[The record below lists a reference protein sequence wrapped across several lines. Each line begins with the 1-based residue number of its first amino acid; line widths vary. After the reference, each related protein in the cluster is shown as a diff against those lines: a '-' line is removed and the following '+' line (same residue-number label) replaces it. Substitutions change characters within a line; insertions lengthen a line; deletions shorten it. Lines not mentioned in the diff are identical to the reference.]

1 MPSRASSALLALGL
15 AQSLALAG
23 CSLGTEDVETTPPA
37 ECPRPLLPAHVVE
50 LFFGRS
56 IAGGGEVSDADWQ
69 RFLDQVATPTFPDGL
84 TALDAEGRYLEHT
97 NGSAVAERSKLL
109 IIVVM
114 DMLGLDERVSRVIG
128 QYKKRF
134 NQESVLRLDR
144 EGCVAF

>member
-1 MPSRASSALLALGL
+1 MSFRPGSVFAALGL
-15 AQSLALAG
+15 VQGLLLAG

-37 ECPRPLLPAHVVE
+37 ECSPPLMPAHVVE
-50 LFFGRS
+50 LYFGRS

-69 RFLDQVATPTFPDGL
+69 RFLDQVATPAFPDGL

-97 NGSAVAERSKLL
+97 NGSAITERSKLL
-109 IIVVM
+109 IVVVT
-114 DMLGLDERVSRVIG
+114 DMLGLDERVSRVIN

-134 NQESVLRLDR
+134 DQESVLRLDR